1 MIRRPPR
8 STLFPYTTL
17 FRSCSSV
24 RSPKKQSPP
33 FASPPPAVP
42 HCPFQIVAG
51 QPIAPQPSPA
61 LKSWQRGQACSPEI
75 APFALHRSV
84 IGEPDRKR
92 LRSEERRVGK
102 ECRSRWSP
110 YH

>member
-1 MIRRPPR
+1 MLVGGGWDGRRLW
-8 STLFPYTTL
+8 SW
-17 FRSCSSV
+17 V
-24 RSPKKQSPP
+24 RSPKKESPP
-33 FASPPPAVP
+33 FASPPTAVP

-92 LRSEERRVGK
+92 LSLADAPQRH
-102 ECRSRWSP
+102 CRASKGRGRGC
-110 YH
+110 